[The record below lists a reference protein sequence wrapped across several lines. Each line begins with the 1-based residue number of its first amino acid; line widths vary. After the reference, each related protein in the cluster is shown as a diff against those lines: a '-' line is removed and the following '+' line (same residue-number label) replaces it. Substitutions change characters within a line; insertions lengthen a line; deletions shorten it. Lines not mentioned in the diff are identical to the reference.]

1 MKGSTYQTRGR
12 FRTAGPD
19 EAEAAG
25 NGTQVAWAG
34 RGGAGGPG
42 RDGREARDGRGG
54 RAPRG
59 TEQHECEA
67 ASRPHGCP
75 CHAPQQ
81 PQIREEQP
89 PTLMDLVK
97 EAVTAEL
104 RTALAELPSVFQ
116 AAAEL
121 ELLRRKEYLNA
132 EEVEKLYGIPAAT
145 LKTRRTRGGGPSYLQ
160 HARGSCVTYTHE
172 DIRQYM
178 ERGRIRR

>member
-1 MKGSTYQTRGR
+1 MKGSTHQTRGR
-12 FRTAGPD
+12 FRTATAD

-25 NGTQVAWAG
+25 VGAQVARAG
-34 RGGAGGPG
+34 RGGAGGAG
-42 RDGREARDGRGG
+42 RDGRARRGAEQPEA
-54 RAPRG
+54 
-59 TEQHECEA
+59 EQPECEV
-67 ASRPHGCP
+67 ASLPHWCP
-75 CHAPQQ
+75 CHAQQQ
-81 PQIREEQP
+81 PQIRKEQP

-97 EAVTAEL
+97 EAATAEL
-104 RTALAELPSVFQ
+104 RRALAELPSVFQ

-121 ELLRRKEYLNA
+121 ELLRRKEYLTT

-145 LKTRRTRGGGPSYLQ
+145 LKTKRTRGGGPSYLQ

>member
-1 MKGSTYQTRGR
+1 MKGSTYQTRGP
-12 FRTAGPD
+12 FRTATAD

-25 NGTQVAWAG
+25 VGAQVARAG
-34 RGGAGGPG
+34 RGGAGGAG
-42 RDGREARDGRGG
+42 RDGRARRG
-54 RAPRG
+54 A
-59 TEQHECEA
+59 EQPECEA
-67 ASRPHGCP
+67 ARRPHGCP

-121 ELLRRKEYLNA
+121 ELLRRKEYLTT

>member
-1 MKGSTYQTRGR
+1 MRGSTHQTRGR
-12 FRTAGPD
+12 FRTAGAN

-25 NGTQVAWAG
+25 SGAQVARAG
-34 RGGAGGPG
+34 RNGAGAPG
-42 RDGREARDGRGG
+42 RDGRARREA
-54 RAPRG
+54 
-59 TEQHECEA
+59 EQPECEA
-67 ASRPHGCP
+67 TGRPHGCP
-75 CHAPQQ
+75 CHAQQ
-81 PQIREEQP
+81 QQQIREEQP

-121 ELLRRKEYLNA
+121 ELLRRKEYLTT